1 MKDYFGMDSFSRE
14 ATETAYCVNN
24 IRSKENDILLQSSA
38 ISPIKYVSMDGLI
51 TYHNLS
57 QEQIKKLEN
66 RVAALEE
73 KIFKFSSALVN
84 KNKLQRLK
92 RADLNLVFK

>member
-38 ISPIKYVSMDGLI
+38 VSPIKYVSMDGLT
-51 TYHNLS
+51 TYHDLN

-66 RVAALEE
+66 RVAVLEE
-73 KIFKFSSALVN
+73 KIFKTSFVFVH
-84 KNKLQRLK
+84 RLK